1 VHLYNIIIGCADKNF
16 PGVYSR
22 ISSQYDWIKEQVCN
36 LSVRPPESF
45 NCNGNGIQTNVVDTV
60 FWTASPA
67 GSVSI
72 TDEPTPAPTIIT
84 EEPTISP
91 STLSP
96 TRSPLEGGLKRILIV
111 LKLDDSPEDTGW
123 KLSTTNENQV
133 VYEAPAGQYKANQ
146 ADSTVEYEFEVE
158 GEQFY
163 HLTIYDAP
171 GNGFSGT
178 MAVYGNGGVI
188 SMQSMLVQEPG
199 FSRVSGTEVKH
210 GFYVGDNPAQIVTL
224 RLKFDYYPNE
234 VAYELRN
241 VNNNITMGLAWFE
254 TFVSGTKNMVVKI
267 PVYGPERGN
276 QSYEFQ
282 IWDAGEDGIC
292 CTFGQ
297 GKYQLYL
304 GPIVDQVLLTN
315 GGDFELTETFAF
327 DIEGDLV
334 TSSPTG
340 PPATPVPILSLPLDT
355 PKSPP
360 STPTSALLELAQNP
374 IPPSTTPT
382 DNSTVDTPTASP
394 QYLRSPPEEAA
405 INSND
410 VDTDSAETRDA
421 NASQMRQQLW
431 TSSVLI
437 LAGCILVL

>member
-1 VHLYNIIIGCADKNF
+1 M
-16 PGVYSR
+16 
-22 ISSQYDWIKEQVCN
+22 
-36 LSVRPPESF
+36 
-45 NCNGNGIQTNVVDTV
+45 
-60 FWTASPA
+60 
-67 GSVSI
+67 
-72 TDEPTPAPTIIT
+72 
-84 EEPTISP
+84 
-91 STLSP
+91 
-96 TRSPLEGGLKRILIV
+96 KRILIV

-133 VYEAPAGQYKANQ
+133 VYEVPAGQYKANQ

-282 IWDAGEDGIC
+282 IWDAG
-292 CTFGQ
+292 
-297 GKYQLYL
+297 GKLLSRFY
-304 GPIVDQVLLTN
+304 DMCFDNVL
-315 GGDFELTETFAF
+315 FP
-327 DIEGDLV
+327 LV
-334 TSSPTG
+334 FIRCRGRHLLHFWSRKIPALSWPNSRSSPADQWRG
-340 PPATPVPILSLPLDT
+340 L
-355 PKSPP
+355 
-360 STPTSALLELAQNP
+360 
-374 IPPSTTPT
+374 
-382 DNSTVDTPTASP
+382 
-394 QYLRSPPEEAA
+394 
-405 INSND
+405 
-410 VDTDSAETRDA
+410 
-421 NASQMRQQLW
+421 
-431 TSSVLI
+431 
-437 LAGCILVL
+437 